1 MCRNCRWGNNSPERS
16 DWEDIAVN
24 RNTDRIQTTHVG
36 SLPRPDDLT
45 RMMYDVI
52 DNKPV
57 DKSLLSKRVSE
68 AVREVVE
75 KQRAAG
81 VDIVSDGEMSKTGFS
96 NYVVQRF
103 SGFGERGQMML
114 SDMADVPLLTQKM
127 FSEEGGQH
135 VVMPVVNGPI
145 ELRDPEAVKVDIANL
160 KSALGSLNP
169 DNAFIPAVT
178 PGQML
183 FNFANR
189 YYPSR
194 EAYLEAAAKALR
206 PEYQAIIDAG
216 FNLQLDSPD
225 LAMHHHGSTDGPIEL
240 SDYIPL
246 SIEALNEATRGLPP
260 EKMRLH
266 LCWGNY
272 AGPHHYDVALSE
284 IIEPIIKTT
293 TASFIS
299 FVAANPRHE
308 HEYEVWNDVQ
318 LPDDKVIMPGVID
331 TITNTVEHPML
342 VAQRLER
349 FANIVGKENVIAG
362 TDCGFSTFVGFQSMD
377 AKVTW
382 LKLEALTQGAR
393 VASERLW

>member
-1 MCRNCRWGNNSPERS
+1 
-16 DWEDIAVN
+16 
-24 RNTDRIQTTHVG
+24 
-36 SLPRPDDLT
+36 
-45 RMMYDVI
+45 MYDVI
-52 DNKPV
+52 DNKSV
-57 DKSLLSKRVSE
+57 DKTLLSKRVAE
-68 AVREVVE
+68 AVREVVD

-103 SGFGERGQMML
+103 SGFGERGQMIL
-114 SDMADVPLLTQKM
+114 TDMADVPLLTQKM

-135 VVMPVVNGPI
+135 VVMPVVDGPI
-145 ELRDPEAVKVDIANL
+145 ELRDREAVKVDIANL

-194 EAYLEAAAKALR
+194 EAYLEAAGNALR
-206 PEYQAIIDAG
+206 PEYQAIIEAG

-240 SDYIPL
+240 TDYIPL
-246 SIEALNEATRGLPP
+246 SIEALNHATRGLPP
-260 EKMRLH
+260 DKMRLH

-308 HEYEVWNDVQ
+308 HEFEVWNEVK

-349 FANIVGKENVIAG
+349 FANVVGKENVIAG

-382 LKLEALTQGAR
+382 LKLEALAQGAR
-393 VASERLW
+393 IASERLW

>member
-1 MCRNCRWGNNSPERS
+1 
-16 DWEDIAVN
+16 VK
-24 RNTDRIQTTHVG
+24 RNTNHIQTTHVG

-52 DNKPV
+52 DKKPV
-57 DKSLLSKRVSE
+57 DQSLLAKRVAE
-68 AVREVVE
+68 AVHDVVN

-81 VDIVSDGEMSKTGFS
+81 VDIISDGEMSKTGFS

-103 SGFGERGQMML
+103 SGFGERGQMTL
-114 SDMADVPLLTQKM
+114 ADMAEVPILAGKM

-135 VVMPVVNGPI
+135 VVMPVVDGPI
-145 ELRDPEAVKVDIANL
+145 ELRDREAVKIDIANL
-160 KSALGSLNP
+160 KSAIGSSSP
-169 DNAFIPAVT
+169 DDAFIPAVT

-194 EAYLEAAAKALR
+194 EAYLEAAANALR

-240 SDYIPL
+240 KDYIPL
-246 SIEALNEATRGLPP
+246 SIEALNHATRGLPP

-272 AGPHHYDVALSE
+272 AGPHHHDVALSD

-308 HEYEVWNDVQ
+308 HEFEVWKEVK
-318 LPDDKVIMPGVID
+318 LPDDKAIMPGVID
-331 TITNTVEHPML
+331 TITNTVEHPLL

-377 AKVTW
+377 SKVTW
-382 LKLEALTQGAR
+382 LKLESLAQGAR
-393 VASERLW
+393 IATQRLW